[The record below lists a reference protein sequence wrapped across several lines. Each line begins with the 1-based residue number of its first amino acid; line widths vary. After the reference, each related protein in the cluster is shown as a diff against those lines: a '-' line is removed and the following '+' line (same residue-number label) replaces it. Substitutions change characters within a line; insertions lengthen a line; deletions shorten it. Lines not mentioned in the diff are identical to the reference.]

1 LLLDERGT
9 FFSSIFFRNSKTFSK
24 IFFGFMFVVDG
35 RIIFFLK
42 FSRQN
47 NIR

>member
-1 LLLDERGT
+1 MSEAL
-9 FFSSIFFRNSKTFSK
+9 FSSSIFFRNSKTFSK
-24 IFFGFMFVVDG
+24 FFFFGFMFVVDG
-35 RIIFFLK
+35 KIFFLK

>member
-1 LLLDERGT
+1 MSEALFFLL
-9 FFSSIFFRNSKTFSK
+9 SSLEIQKLFPNF
-24 IFFGFMFVVDG
+24 FFGFMFVVDG
-35 RIIFFLK
+35 RIFFLK